1 MAGLGFGHGEVT
13 PNHDTILHGNSFLIL
28 IILFL
33 AVLGVHC
40 CARAVSSSGEQR
52 LLSLW
57 AQ

>member
-40 CARAVSSSGEQR
+40 CVQA
-52 LLSLW
+52 SLH
-57 AQ
+57 